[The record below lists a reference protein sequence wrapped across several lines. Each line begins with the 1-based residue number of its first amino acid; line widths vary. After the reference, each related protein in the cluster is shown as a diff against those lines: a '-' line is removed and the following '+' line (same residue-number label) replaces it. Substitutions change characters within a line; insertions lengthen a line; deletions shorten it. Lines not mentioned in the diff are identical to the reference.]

1 MLAESIAL
9 GPTWLRRIFVE
20 IWVVEVGSELM
31 GYALGVARQVV
42 SYVRVDSGAL
52 GKINDSLRQCIFKET
67 CPLIFRA
74 AGIFCYL

>member
-1 MLAESIAL
+1 MLAELIAL

-42 SYVRVDSGAL
+42 SYVTPIEG
-52 GKINDSLRQCIFKET
+52 
-67 CPLIFRA
+67 
-74 AGIFCYL
+74 